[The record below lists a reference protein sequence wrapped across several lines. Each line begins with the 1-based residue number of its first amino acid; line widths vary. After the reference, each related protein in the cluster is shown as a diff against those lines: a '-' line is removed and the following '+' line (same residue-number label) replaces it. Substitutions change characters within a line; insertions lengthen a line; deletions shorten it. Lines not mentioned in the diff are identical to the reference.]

1 MRKPPKTLKR
11 LLALSL
17 TLALSSSLNAQPWN
31 LEPEVTEPV
40 FPGSTVASR
49 LYFDGC
55 ADCFGPWSVTSSGR
69 LENLDEYKYGPE
81 LTNDND
87 LSTCWATRGGVGSWI
102 GFRMLRATA
111 ADRAP
116 VDGIAIANGYTKNM
130 ERWQQNSRIR
140 ELSISVDG
148 KEYARATLKDTPFVQ
163 RVRFPERVNIR
174 NGELRITVLSVYPGS
189 HFNDLCVSEVQVEGG
204 H

>member
-1 MRKPPKTLKR
+1 
-11 LLALSL
+11 
-17 TLALSSSLNAQPWN
+17 
-31 LEPEVTEPV
+31 
-40 FPGSTVASR
+40 
-49 LYFDGC
+49 
-55 ADCFGPWSVTSSGR
+55 
-69 LENLDEYKYGPE
+69 
-81 LTNDND
+81 
-87 LSTCWATRGGVGSWI
+87 
-102 GFRMLRATA
+102 MLRATA

-163 RVRFPERVNIR
+163 RVSFPERVNIS